1 MFFFDGRGRAFD
13 LTLSAVILA
22 ITGCASGMPIG
33 APAFLL
39 PPAAEAAPRVQ
50 KETPRSK
57 PRAQPVPRRPGRPP
71 ATRLDSAALELAVT
85 RQHAHAPLALA
96 LARRTGNPEMAELA
110 ASAVVREAERLRLS
124 PSLLAAVLLIENAPL
139 DSVAVSRQGAIGM
152 MQIMPVHLGSF
163 GCASDLV
170 NVESNI
176 CHGARL
182 LKHLVRRTGSMQVAL
197 KAYNGCVRGR
207 NTPRCYRYPARVLR
221 TASRLRREVL
231 VTAADSNVVYREAL
245 ASHSRARTVS
255 IPSQPVSATEPV
267 TETDSLAAPAGTAA
281 AQCSTLVGCLRYRWT
296 LKY

>member
-13 LTLSAVILA
+13 LTLGAVILA
-22 ITGCASGMPIG
+22 ITACASGMPIG
-33 APAFLL
+33 APAFPL
-39 PPAAEAAPRVQ
+39 PPAVEAAPRLQ

-57 PRAQPVPRRPGRPP
+57 PRAQPAPRRPGRPP
-71 ATRLDSAALELAVT
+71 AVRVDSAALELAVT
-85 RQHAHAPLALA
+85 RQHAHAPLARA

-110 ASAVVREAERLRLS
+110 ALAVVREAERLRLS

-197 KAYNGCVRGR
+197 KRYNGCVRGR
-207 NTPRCYRYPARVLR
+207 NTPRCYHYPARVLR

-231 VTAADSNVVYREAL
+231 VTAADSNVVYGEAL
-245 ASHSRARTVS
+245 TSPSPVRGVS
-255 IPSQPVSATEPV
+255 IPSQPV

-281 AQCSTLVGCLRYRWT
+281 AQCATLMGCLRYRWT
-296 LKY
+296 LTP